1 MQSENARLVH
11 LCLGGDTGAFGRLV
25 DLYQGAVY
33 ATAYYYV
40 GRHGAA
46 EDIAQESFL
55 QAYKSLRRLKDPNSF
70 GPWIRE
76 ITSRTAVNWLRRNG
90 SRLQREAPLPF
101 ERTFYLEDAR
111 QGPDTALERVER
123 FDRVLKAI
131 ESLPDRYRPI
141 VVLRYLQELSYKE
154 ISDFTGESVHEV
166 RGILQRA
173 SRQLRDELIDM
184 KYHGS
189 EGQTQWPPA
198 QK

>member
-25 DLYQGAVY
+25 DLYQSAVY

-55 QAYKSLRRLKDPNSF
+55 QAYKSLRRLKDPSSF
-70 GPWIRE
+70 GPWLRE
-76 ITSRTAVNWLRRNG
+76 ITCRTAANWLRRNE
-90 SRLQREAPLPF
+90 SRMQNEAPLPV
-101 ERTFYLEDAR
+101 ETTLYLEDAR
-111 QGPDTALERVER
+111 QGPDAALERAER
-123 FDRVLKAI
+123 FDRVMKAI
-131 ESLPDRYRPI
+131 EALPERYRPI

-154 ISDFTGESVHEV
+154 ISEFTGDSVDEV

-173 SRQLRDELIDM
+173 SRQLRDELIDEENE
-184 KYHGS
+184 GS
-189 EGQTQWPPA
+189 EGQSQWPRA